1 MYVSRRAVF
10 DLVVFQVVLQ
20 SWSCFFLS
28 RLIVVIVWFIRWL
41 NVVLWLIHMAW
52 VYYAWYDL
60 RRSRWISASVT
71 AGCDFCLMWH
81 GPCVSWTDDWWW
93 CYSMMSHV
101 WRSSDISKSFFFF
114 MGLKHNLQNVESKKS
129 SFNGTPLIKFYGFKT
144 CRTFRILRIF
154 TGLNNWHSR
163 VKVCLARPYETD
175 VLWVM
180 CPLLLLCQG
189 GGCKWSLWI
198 VKRMWLFMMFFG
210 SLRNLC
216 RSCICTI
223 FKVKYNKELR
233 CCTDA
238 LADWSG
244 SPDVRKR
251 VFSFGHGAQQMSQ
264 RHFLKLF
271 FFFSSVKMRMWSN
284 SDPSKKPW
292 IISQSQFDLFY
303 SSCSP
308 AFDQRLVS
316 SFTRKWCVLTFHL
329 LLLFFFFFLSSLSPP
344 ACTVTASPSSSS
356 RQTTRKAC
364 VGVRSHLFG
373 WPRWPLN
380 TELPSALRPAPLPL
394 AVQPRLTPHHVRR
407 GGEQRARPSC
417 RSQRRVPDHSLQQPS
432 HFPRHIQGPVQ
443 EREEERWAT
452 ENAMVAVNSKINWRL
467 FRNDGFVAFTVTEK
481 TDEYLVGRFQ
491 GDGVRYKAKLIGVDD
506 VPEAR
511 GDKMCQD
518 SMMKLKVQR
527 GASKCAL
534 LALRL

>member
-129 SFNGTPLIKFYGFKT
+129 SFNGPPLIKFYGFKT

-251 VFSFGHGAQQMSQ
+251 VFSFGHGSQQMSQ

-303 SSCSP
+303 SSCSL

-329 LLLFFFFFLSSLSPP
+329 LLLFFFFFLSSLSLPPHALSPLRLLPPPDKQQEKHVWVLGVICSVDLADPWTRSCRLLYAPPPFPWPFNRGSLRTMSAEVENSAPVPP
-344 ACTVTASPSSSS
+344 ADPSVASPTTASNSPPTSPATSKVPFRKEKKKGE
-356 RQTTRKAC
+356 RQKM
-364 VGVRSHLFG
+364 
-373 WPRWPLN
+373 RWLQ
-380 TELPSALRPAPLPL
+380 LI
-394 AVQPRLTPHHVRR
+394 PRLTEDFLEMLVLSLL
-407 GGEQRARPSC
+407 Q
-417 RSQRRVPDHSLQQPS
+417 SQRRQMSTWWAGFKGTAWGTRPS
-432 HFPRHIQGPVQ
+432 
-443 EREEERWAT
+443 WLA
-452 ENAMVAVNSKINWRL
+452 
-467 FRNDGFVAFTVTEK
+467 
-481 TDEYLVGRFQ
+481 
-491 GDGVRYKAKLIGVDD
+491 
-506 VPEAR
+506 
-511 GDKMCQD
+511 
-518 SMMKLKVQR
+518 SMMSQR
-527 GASKCAL
+527 PEETRCARTPWWN
-534 LALRL
+534 LRCSVGPRSVLC

>member
-1 MYVSRRAVF
+1 MPGTIWGEVGESQLAGVT
-10 DLVVFQVVLQ
+10 
-20 SWSCFFLS
+20 
-28 RLIVVIVWFIRWL
+28 
-41 NVVLWLIHMAW
+41 
-52 VYYAWYDL
+52 
-60 RRSRWISASVT
+60 VT

-93 CYSMMSHV
+93 CFSMMSHV

-129 SFNGTPLIKFYGFKT
+129 SFNGPPLIKFYGFKT

-251 VFSFGHGAQQMSQ
+251 VFSFGHGSQQMSQ

-271 FFFSSVKMRMWSN
+271 FFFLQWKWECEATAILPRNHESYHNRN
-284 SDPSKKPW
+284 L
-292 IISQSQFDLFY
+292 IY
-303 SSCSP
+303 
-308 AFDQRLVS
+308 
-316 SFTRKWCVLTFHL
+316 FTHHAAL
-329 LLLFFFFFLSSLSPP
+329 LLTSDL
-344 ACTVTASPSSSS
+344 
-356 RQTTRKAC
+356 
-364 VGVRSHLFG
+364 
-373 WPRWPLN
+373 
-380 TELPSALRPAPLPL
+380 L
-394 AVQPRLTPHHVRR
+394 AVSP
-407 GGEQRARPSC
+407 G
-417 RSQRRVPDHSLQQPS
+417 
-432 HFPRHIQGPVQ
+432 
-443 EREEERWAT
+443 
-452 ENAMVAVNSKINWRL
+452 
-467 FRNDGFVAFTVTEK
+467 NDV
-481 TDEYLVGRFQ
+481 Y
-491 GDGVRYKAKLIGVDD
+491 
-506 VPEAR
+506 
-511 GDKMCQD
+511 
-518 SMMKLKVQR
+518 
-527 GASKCAL
+527 
-534 LALRL
+534 